1 MMQRKKD
8 FMKGN
13 EVVRNKIKERI
24 EMLGKIKIEEIKY
37 KEKIIMVNLEEV
49 DGGEIDIIE
58 EIK

>member
-1 MMQRKKD
+1 
-8 FMKGN
+8 MKGN